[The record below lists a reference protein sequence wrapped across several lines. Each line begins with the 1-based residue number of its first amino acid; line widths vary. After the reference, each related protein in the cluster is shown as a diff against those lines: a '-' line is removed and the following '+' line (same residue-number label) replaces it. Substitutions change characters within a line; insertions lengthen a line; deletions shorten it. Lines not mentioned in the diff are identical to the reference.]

1 MHESSRISELLR
13 TELELA
19 VWATNLVLEVY
30 SAVVLA
36 FWMEDTPMRVSTF
49 THSLVSLHCTST
61 KIPIAVLMVQ
71 LSLRSKL

>member
-1 MHESSRISELLR
+1 M
-13 TELELA
+13 A

-49 THSLVSLHCTST
+49 THSLVSLQLYQYQNSDSSLDGTVELALEVIMT
-61 KIPIAVLMVQ
+61 LMIHSD
-71 LSLRSKL
+71 LPYPLLH